1 MRNSIVIY
9 LLLFVSFSNSQ
20 NIENEITKSYE
31 SYDEYFKLPRESL
44 YIHTNKSSYLR
55 GENLWFQ
62 GYAYNRQTQN
72 LNPETRN
79 VELGIYNNEGK
90 MLSKKLYLV
99 INGLFKGQI
108 SVDSTFTDGEYYLK
122 ANTHYMKNFNEDYTH
137 LQKFEVIG
145 SEKTLTKQ
153 SLKSYDLKVLPEG
166 GYSVLNCDNTLA
178 LKLINQNGLGIE
190 YDAQILENDKP
201 IFDFK
206 SNRFGHARA
215 NFRPKENSKYSVL
228 AILPNGETIEKPI
241 EDIKPFG
248 YVISVNNILPQQTII
263 NVSSYFAEMSDG
275 LNNEV
280 RLLIHQE
287 GKRFEI
293 PLELNA
299 QNTTVAKSIK
309 KDQLF
314 YGVNT
319 ITLMVNGQP
328 VAERLI
334 FNRSKG
340 LDSEEDISVTSS
352 VKTGDSISLN
362 LSMPEFDQKSTLSI
376 SVLPEQTISYVKN
389 QNISSAFLLNP
400 FLNGYI
406 ENTTYYFKNPNRL
419 VDYNLD
425 LLLLTQGWSRYT
437 WNDIFTKPITYNYKR
452 KNGLRQT
459 VNINS
464 NIPNKAKNFLIYS
477 TLFNKEEIFE
487 LNGEKSF
494 TLDNRYPLVGER
506 MDFSLV
512 KENNSF
518 ITPKVIVSTPINLA
532 TDNIKS
538 EQLLPSISNLRKLK
552 IDLDNNKLYANF
564 LEGELLDEVIIKAK
578 ANEEEESKNYASSF
592 KDNTVTID
600 EDFVN
605 TYPTLADYLS
615 TRGFIVTDN
624 FGSFSIRGISRVS
637 LNGSNAPAVFL
648 NGVLLNDLSILSGS
662 RTSDYQELYVD
673 KSGYGGGVQAA
684 TGIIRLTLRKTPLFT
699 NGSVKKIDL
708 PYTQV
713 EMKKGFE
720 VPKTYYMPEY
730 AFFQTESFQQV
741 GTIAWFS
748 DVKIEAGEI
757 KELQIYDTGLEAFT
771 LYIEGIAEDGSL
783 INIEKTVEK

>member
-1 MRNSIVIY
+1 MRVSIIIY
-9 LLLFVSFSNSQ
+9 LLLFVSVSNSQ
-20 NIENEITKSYE
+20 NIENAITKSYE

-44 YIHTNKSSYLR
+44 YIHTNKSSFLR
-55 GENLWFQ
+55 GDNLWFQ

-79 VELGIYNNEGK
+79 VELGIYNNKGK

-99 INGLFKGQI
+99 INGLFQGQI

-122 ANTHYMKNFNEDYTH
+122 ANTHYMKNFIEDYTH
-137 LQKFEVIG
+137 IQKFEVIG
-145 SEKTLTKQ
+145 SNKPQTKQ
-153 SLKSYDLKVLPEG
+153 SLKSYDLQVLPEG
-166 GYSVLNCDNTLA
+166 GYSVLNCNNTVA

-190 YDAQILENDKP
+190 YEAQILENDKP

-215 NFRPKENSKYSVL
+215 NFTPKENNKYSVL
-228 AILPNGETIEKPI
+228 ALLPNGETIEKPI

-248 YVISVNNILPQQTII
+248 YVLSVNNILPQQTII
-263 NVSSYFAEMSDG
+263 NVSSYFTEMYDG

-293 PLELNA
+293 PLELNK
-299 QNTTVAKSIK
+299 QNNTVAKSIK

-340 LDSEEDISVTSS
+340 LDSEEDISITSS
-352 VKTGDSISLN
+352 IKTSDSISLN
-362 LSMPEFDQKSTLSI
+362 LSIPEFNQKSTLSI

-389 QNISSAFLLNP
+389 QNISSALLLKS
-400 FLNGYI
+400 FMNGYV

-425 LLLLTQGWSRYT
+425 LLLLTQGWSRYE
-437 WNDIFTKPITYNYKR
+437 WEDVLSKAINYNYKR
-452 KNGLRQT
+452 KNGLTQE

-464 NIPNKAKNFLIYS
+464 NIPKKANKFLIYS
-477 TLFNKEEIFE
+477 TLFNKEKIFE

-494 TLDNRYPLVGER
+494 ILENRYPLIGER

-512 KENNSF
+512 KDNTDF
-518 ITPKVIVSTPINLA
+518 ITPKVVVSMPIKIE
-532 TDNIKS
+532 TDIIKS

-552 IDLDNNKLYANF
+552 IDLDNNRLYANF
-564 LEGELLDEVIIKAK
+564 LEGELLDEVIIKADAK
-578 ANEEEESKNYASSF
+578 EEEKPKDYASNF
-592 KDNTVTID
+592 KDNTVSID

-605 TYPTLADYLS
+605 TFPTIADYLN

-624 FGSFSIRGISRVS
+624 FGSFSIRGISRITLS
-637 LNGSNAPAVFL
+637 GSNSPAVFL

-662 RTSDYQELYVD
+662 RTSDYQEIYVD

-684 TGIIRLTLRKTPLFT
+684 AGIIRLTLRKTPLFT
-699 NGSVKKIDL
+699 NGTIKEIDL
-708 PYTQV
+708 PYAQV

-720 VPKTYYMPEY
+720 VPKKYYMPEY
-730 AFFQTESFQQV
+730 AFYQTESFQQV

-748 DVKIEAGEI
+748 NVTLEAGETV
-757 KELQIYDTGLEAFT
+757 ELPIFDTGLKSYKLF
-771 LYIEGIAEDGSL
+771 IEGIAEDGSL
-783 INIEKTVEK
+783 INIEKTIEK